1 MGGLLMSETNATK
14 YNFSERKQFLR
25 YAEVVVKNFKK
36 EEKLTIS
43 NDFEIEFEYFKTL
56 DQTKE
61 DDSGKITIYG
71 LTPETIALLEAE
83 GGEVWLRCGYVL
95 SGWEE
100 LIIAYISKVYSENR
114 NNTSVTTIE
123 CSANLLSHFYSG
135 YAASGDE
142 IAIPLSRLLVNF
154 GTSLG
159 YPYTSFN
166 IDNIPKEH
174 LEKISNFISSY
185 KTNYYS
191 VGDLR
196 TVMEQVCEHFGL
208 TSQRALLEDTKDTLV
223 FSLTDLGIKR
233 ALSIIDRGYE
243 SLPTMTEE
251 ANNRYSFFLETQTS
265 QLSEDNT
272 IGFVLTKDTGLISS
286 QNEYQLISAFQNE
299 PLNANERET
308 AESVYK
314 RNNPEEPKKK
324 RGGNAGEVEALLA
337 RTQGQNGTP
346 AVGGDGANPFVS
358 NNDLVGLRIKPDFV
372 KGTKIREATGGGNPR
387 LETVS
392 LAFRVQQLLG
402 SELIRFTGF
411 NDHYHKVNS
420 PRSLHTQ
427 GKSFDFTITSG
438 HKGAPSVQKRVEA
451 LAASLGVRVNVD
463 DEYNK
468 PSSKATA
475 PHIHVDVY
483 GKGTGSTPSTID
495 NNNVNTDED
504 NTQQGDPYGRVPI
517 EIIRRY
523 NKVTALLNPNVKP
536 QSIIYTED
544 KGTDFLIAHRVRHAS
559 YSGNNKRG
567 DWTMV
572 LYCEDTQTGI
582 VNGGKVEST
591 PEERELAPESLTQ

>member
-1 MGGLLMSETNATK
+1 MSETNATK
-14 YNFSERKQFLR
+14 YSFPNRKQFLR
-25 YAEVVVKNFKK
+25 FAEVAVKNFKK
-36 EEKLTIS
+36 EEKIVIG
-43 NDFEIEFEYFKTL
+43 NEFEIEFEYFKTL

-61 DDSGKITIYG
+61 DDSGRITIYG
-71 LTPETIALLEAE
+71 LTPETISLLEEE
-83 GGEVWLRCGYVL
+83 GGEVWLRCGYVK

-100 LIIAYISKVYSENR
+100 LIVAYISKVYSENR

-123 CSANLLSHFYSG
+123 CSANLLTHFYSG
-135 YAASGDE
+135 YATAGDE
-142 IAIPLSRLLVNF
+142 IAIPLSRLLLNF

-166 IDNIPKEH
+166 VDNIPKEH

-191 VGDLR
+191 IGDVR

-208 TSQRALLEDTKDTLV
+208 TSQRALLDDSRDTLV
-223 FSLTDLGIKR
+223 FSLTELGIKKV
-233 ALSIIDRGYE
+233 LKIIEKGYE

-251 ANNRYSFFLETQTS
+251 ADNRYSFFLETQTS
-265 QLSEDNT
+265 QLGEDNT
-272 IGFVLTKDTGLISS
+272 IGFVLTKETGLISS

-299 PLNANERET
+299 PLNANEIET

-314 RNNPEEPKKK
+314 RNNPDETKKK

-337 RTQGQNGTP
+337 RTQGQNGAP

-358 NNDLVGLRIKPDFV
+358 NNDLTGLRIKPDFI
-372 KGTKIREATGGGNPR
+372 KGTTIREATAGGNPR
-387 LETVS
+387 LETVA
-392 LAFRVQQLLG
+392 LAFSVQQVVG
-402 SELIRFTGF
+402 SNLNRFTAF

-420 PRSLHTQ
+420 PTSLHTQ
-427 GKSFDFTITSG
+427 GKSFDFTINNG
-438 HKGAPSVQKRVEA
+438 KAGAPAVKKVVESV
-451 LAASLGVRVNVD
+451 AAKMGLRVNVD
-463 DEYNK
+463 DEYNF

-475 PHIHVDVY
+475 GHIHVDVY
-483 GKGTGSTPSTID
+483 GKGTGSAPSTID
-495 NNNVNTDED
+495 NNNVGDDMED

-523 NKVTALLNPNVKP
+523 NKVTALLNPAVKP

-572 LYCEDTQTGI
+572 LYCEDTKTGI
-582 VNGGKVEST
+582 VNGNKVEST
-591 PEERELAPESLTQ
+591 PTERELAPESVTQ